1 VTGGKWTGRPS
12 RQSRGC
18 GGTSEQVTGSRIRR
32 TEEQLDWE
40 QVDERE
46 DPEGVE
52 RGGGSGGGEMEDK
65 IRRMKSVY
73 HLTLT
78 RTTG

>member
-1 VTGGKWTGRPS
+1 MTGGKWTGRPS

-40 QVDERE
+40 QDTEGVDIDERE
-46 DPEGVE
+46 
-52 RGGGSGGGEMEDK
+52 GEMEDK
-65 IRRMKSVY
+65 IRRMKSF
-73 HLTLT
+73 
-78 RTTG
+78 

>member
-1 VTGGKWTGRPS
+1 M
-12 RQSRGC
+12 
-18 GGTSEQVTGSRIRR
+18 TGS
-32 TEEQLDWE
+32 EEQLDWE
-40 QVDERE
+40 QDTEGVDIDERE
-46 DPEGVE
+46 DLEGAE

>member
-1 VTGGKWTGRPS
+1 
-12 RQSRGC
+12 
-18 GGTSEQVTGSRIRR
+18 VTGS
-32 TEEQLDWE
+32 EEQLDWE
-40 QVDERE
+40 QDTEGVDIDERE
-46 DPEGVE
+46 DLEGAE